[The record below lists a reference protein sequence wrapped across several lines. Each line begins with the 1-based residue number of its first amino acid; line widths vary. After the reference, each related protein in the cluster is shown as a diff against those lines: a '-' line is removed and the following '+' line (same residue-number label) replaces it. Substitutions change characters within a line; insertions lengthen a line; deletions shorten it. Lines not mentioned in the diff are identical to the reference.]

1 MAAHLDS
8 FSLFLEQEL
17 GPGVCIRSIE
27 ELPDEGQG
35 YSGSHIGYYL
45 LSFVRPD
52 RTEGVWKVITK
63 DARAYE
69 RSVLE
74 LLHRQKQAVSPTF
87 FEANG
92 LIIQRYASILPH
104 NDELGAAHALAKIH
118 FDNIGVRHSW
128 LRDATTGFED
138 ALYLRAW
145 KHEWDRNMADP
156 VFASEFGFLEETLL
170 ANFADLIELL
180 TTLTSE
186 CDSLTL
192 TMVDLNPDDV
202 REIDGRIT
210 LIDWDQA
217 AFASLYVDLPNYF
230 NAESALL
237 YRDAL
242 AQLGHDIPVLEFMD
256 RFHRIGRYMGFR
268 YLEVG
273 LEAWSPEQ
281 SGSKRWFLYYCLH
294 LALHGR

>member
-1 MAAHLDS
+1 MAAELGA
-8 FSLFLEQEL
+8 FSLFLQQEL
-17 GPGVCIRSIE
+17 GPDARVRSVE

-35 YSGSHIGYYL
+35 FSGAHVAYYL
-45 LSFVRPD
+45 LNFVHPD
-52 RTEGVWKVITK
+52 GTEGTWKIITK

-74 LLHRQKQAVSPTF
+74 LLRRQEQAVPPTLF
-87 FEANG
+87 AEDG
-92 LIIQRYASILPH
+92 LMVQRYATMLPR
-104 NDELGAAHALAKIH
+104 NDELGAAWALAKIH
-118 FDNIGVRHSW
+118 FDNLGLRHPW

-145 KHEWDRNMADP
+145 KREWDRNMAEP
-156 VFASEFGFLEETLL
+156 AFASEFGGLEGTLQANFDDLLELL
-170 ANFADLIELL
+170 AC
-180 TTLTSE
+180 LTSE
-186 CDSLTL
+186 GDSLTL
-192 TMVDLNPDDV
+192 AMVDLNPDDV

-230 NAESALL
+230 NVESALH

-242 AQLGHDIPVLEFMD
+242 AQLGHEIPVLQFMD
-256 RFHRIGRYMGFR
+256 RYHRIGRYMGFR

-273 LEAWSPEQ
+273 LQAWSPEM
-281 SGSKRWFLYYCLH
+281 SGSSRWFLYYCLH